1 MTPIRARQA
10 RDALWNVV
18 TAAVEALDIPVDLKF
33 RDVRLINPADV
44 APSGMKAAVSLYVE
58 PIPKSEDFLQGD
70 PESWDVQARFG
81 VGIEVLG
88 QDDSAR
94 FALADQIHDAI
105 SDAIRTDYTLGG
117 VVNYASAAQCEPEDL
132 KQDGMPGDTLIGLS
146 VEVDFSGIS
155 PVG

>member
-44 APSGMKAAVSLYVE
+44 APSGMKAAVSLYLE
-58 PIPKSEDFLQGD
+58 PIPDGKYLQGD